1 MKDFPSQRKGK
12 KALGQNKILGVRI
25 GGFTLIETLIIVAIL
40 AILIIIFLFF
50 YQRHLMRSRD
60 ATRKSDLDRI
70 RVAFEEYYNDHRCY
84 PSVFYLNDCGGTAL
98 SPYLKE
104 IPCDPLTRQPYL
116 YQSYNGDYCQGY
128 RLLARLEID
137 TDNDIYAVGCDP
149 VEGCAGEDGHGYNWG
164 ISMGDGMSSNI
175 WQTGGFGLEGE
186 EEVAFFC
193 LPVYGGGYTCD
204 DITLRE
210 RSEYF
215 LDGEEDASCD
225 GFISLESCN
234 EKCVSEGELDPGVA
248 CICKRI
254 EGEENEYSGCQ

>member
-1 MKDFPSQRKGK
+1 MKDFLVQRKGK
-12 KALGQNKILGVRI
+12 KTLRKSKILGVRI

-70 RVAFEEYYNDHRCY
+70 RTAFEEYYNDHRCY
-84 PSVFYLNDCGGTAL
+84 PSVFYLNDCGSTAL

-128 RLLARLEID
+128 RLLAKLEID
-137 TDNDIYAVGCDP
+137 TDNDIFAVGCDP

-164 ISMGDGMSSNI
+164 IAMGSGVSSDD
-175 WQTGGFGLEGE
+175 WQTGGIGKDGE
-186 EEVAFFC
+186 EEVAYFC
-193 LPVYGGGYTCD
+193 IPAVGGGYTCD
-204 DITLRE
+204 DMTLRQ
-210 RSEYF
+210 RRDYF
-215 LDGEEDASCD
+215 LDGDEDASCS
-225 GFISLESCN
+225 GFIDEESCN
-234 EKCVSEGELDPGVA
+234 EGCISDGELGPGVA
-248 CICKRI
+248 CVCKHI
-254 EGEENEYSGCQ
+254 EDGEHEFEGCR